1 MKKLLITSFIIIG
14 TFGSCSDFLK
24 EELVSTLTQEH
35 FNTPAGI
42 EDLVNG
48 AYEGL
53 RFHHNYEW
61 SFALTNYGT
70 DEFTNGSGTGTHLIW
85 NTYLSSLDATD
96 VANLAPLWNNMY
108 AQINQCNIGIQKI
121 PEVLKGDLN
130 AALQKTRLGEVYF
143 LRGFAY
149 LNLVMHFGGVPLTL
163 EPVKSDVSEFSR
175 ALPGE
180 VFDVII
186 SDLKMAARLLPTT
199 PAQQGR
205 LTKYA
210 AQHFLAKT
218 YLHRASER
226 NKDFTLTTDLD
237 NAAAYADSVI
247 FNSPH
252 VLATDYN
259 DLFNYTAVNGPN
271 ESNKE
276 IILASQFN
284 NTQALLGRYG
294 NQTHLFFLSI
304 YRNFPGMAR
313 DIANGRE
320 FARLKPTDYTLDIY
334 DRKNDSRFYKS
345 FKTSYKAIVNSA
357 NVPKWTATNAPNT
370 GLIGKPKFVIG
381 DTAVVY
387 IINANSDTRFTPANK
402 DKFAP
407 LMLVRYALDAGG
419 ASVTDWNT
427 SSYPSLS
434 KYIDP
439 FRTTPDDQKGTRDGI
454 LARLAETYLIAA
466 EAYGRKE
473 NYVKALEYV
482 NALRT
487 RAAYKGGEAR
497 SVVYYRAEQVPF
509 GETTATQAAMQA
521 TEDAFTAGTPE
532 AAKELYPVAVAGAS
546 KEELF
551 IHFILNERAREL
563 LGEFH
568 RWADLS
574 RTETLLLR
582 AKEFNPEARPNIQ
595 EKHLYRPIP
604 QGHLDGVTRDGK
616 LLTQEEKVAE
626 QNPGW

>member
-24 EELVSTLTQEH
+24 EELVATLNQGYFDSPE
-35 FNTPAGI
+35 GI
-42 EDLVNG
+42 EGLVNG

-61 SFALTNYGT
+61 SFTLTNFGT
-70 DEFTNGSGTGTHLIW
+70 DEFTNGSGTGSHLIW
-85 NTYLSSLDATD
+85 NTYLATLDASD

-108 AQINQCNIGIQKI
+108 AQINQCNFGIQKI
-121 PEVLKGDLN
+121 PQVLNSDLN
-130 AALQKTRLGEVYF
+130 AALRKTRLGEVYF

-149 LNLVMHFGGVPLTL
+149 LNLVMQFGGVPISL
-163 EPVKSDVSEFSR
+163 EPVTSDVTEFSR
-175 ALPGE
+175 ATAGE

-186 SDLKMAARLLPTT
+186 SDLKTAAALLPTA

-226 NKDFTLTTDLD
+226 NEEFTLPTDLD

-247 FNSPH
+247 FNSTH
-252 VLATDYN
+252 VLATDYH

-294 NQTHLFFLSI
+294 NQTHLYYLAI
-304 YRNFPGMAR
+304 YRSFPGMTR
-313 DIANGRE
+313 DLVNGRE
-320 FARLKPTDYTLDIY
+320 FARLKPTDYALDIY

-345 FKTSYKAIVNSA
+345 FKTAYKAVVNSA
-357 NVPKWTATNAPNT
+357 NIPKWTATNAPDPSV
-370 GLIGKPKFVIG
+370 IGRPKFVIG
-381 DTAVVY
+381 DTSIIYVV
-387 IINANSDTRFTPANK
+387 NAGTDTRFTPTYK

-407 LMLVRYALDAGG
+407 LMLVRYALTGAG
-419 ASVTDWNT
+419 ASTTDWNT
-427 SSYPSLS
+427 SNYPSLS
-434 KYIDP
+434 KYMDP
-439 FRTTPDDQKGTRDGI
+439 FRATFDDQKGTRDGI

-466 EAYGRKE
+466 EAYGRKG
-473 NYVKALEYV
+473 NYSKALEYI
-482 NALRT
+482 NALRA
-487 RAAYKGGEAR
+487 RASYKGGEAR
-497 SVVYYRAEQVPF
+497 NPVYYLAEQVPY
-509 GETTATQAAMQA
+509 GETTSTQTAMTA

-532 AAKELYPVAVAGAS
+532 AAKELYPVAVAAAS
-546 KEELF
+546 KDVLF
-551 IHFILNERAREL
+551 LHFILNERAREL
-563 LGEFH
+563 MGEFH

-574 RTETLLLR
+574 RTNTLLLR
-582 AKEFNPEARPNIQ
+582 ATEFNPEAKPNIL

-604 QGHLDGVTRDGK
+604 QAHLDGVTRNGQ
-616 LLTQEEKVAE
+616 LLSPEEKVAE

>member
-1 MKKLLITSFIIIG
+1 MKKLIITSIIIIG

-24 EELVSTLTQEH
+24 EDLVATLTQEH
-35 FNTPAGI
+35 FNSPAGI

-61 SFALTNYGT
+61 AFALTNFGT
-70 DEFTNGSGTGTHLIW
+70 DEFTNGSGTGSHLIW
-85 NTYLSSLDATD
+85 NTYVSTLDATD
-96 VANLAPLWNNMY
+96 GANLAPLWNNMY
-108 AQINQCNIGIQKI
+108 AQINQCNIGIEKI
-121 PEVLKGDLN
+121 PEVLTGDLN

-143 LRGFAY
+143 MRGFAY
-149 LNLVMHFGGVPLTL
+149 LNLVMHFGGVPLSL
-163 EPVKSDVSEFSR
+163 QSVRSDITEFPRSS
-175 ALPGE
+175 PGE

-186 SDLKMAARLLPTT
+186 SDLKIAARLLPPA
-199 PAQQGR
+199 PAQPGR
-205 LTKYA
+205 ITKYA

-218 YLHRASER
+218 YLYRASER
-226 NKDFTLTTDLD
+226 NAEFTVSTDLE
-237 NAAAYADSVI
+237 NAAKYADSVI
-247 FNSPH
+247 FNSTH
-252 VLATDYN
+252 VLATNYN

-294 NQTHLFFLSI
+294 NQTHLYYLAI
-304 YRNFPGMAR
+304 YRFFPGMAR

-320 FARLKPTDYTLDIY
+320 FARLMPTNYALDIF

-345 FKTSYKAIVNSA
+345 FKTAYKAVLNSA
-357 NVPKWTATNAPNT
+357 NIPVWTADNAPNA

-381 DTAVVY
+381 DTSVVY
-387 IINANSDTRFTPANK
+387 IINASTDARFTPAYK

-407 LMLVRYALDAGG
+407 LILARYAGG
-419 ASVTDWNT
+419 PGVTDWNT
-427 SSYPSLS
+427 SNYPSLS

-439 FRTTPDDQKGTRDGI
+439 FRAGPDDQKGTRDGI

-466 EAYGRKE
+466 EAYGRQD
-473 NYVKALEYV
+473 NYPKALEYI

-497 SVVYYRAEQVPF
+497 NPVYYRAEQVDYGQTPS
-509 GETTATQAAMQA
+509 TSAAMQA

-532 AAKELYPVAVAGAS
+532 AVKELYPAAVAAAS

-574 RTETLLLR
+574 RTMTLLMR
-582 AKEFNPEARPNIQ
+582 AREFNAEASPNIK

-604 QGHLDGVTRDGK
+604 QAHLDGVTQDGQ
-616 LLTQEEKVAE
+616 LLTAEEKQAY
-626 QNPGW
+626 QNSGW